1 MWKVVDKK
9 VNLAVKV
16 VKYLEKDG
24 IVKDKMYEFLIYE
37 KKFGQKKILYGK
49 IRDREKLGTGKN
61 WGQEKFLVGKKL
73 GRKKFWRLQND
84 YPPPAC

>member
-37 KKFGQKKILYGK
+37 KKFGQKKILYCK
-49 IRDREKLGTGKN
+49 IWDRKKLGTGKI
-61 WGQEKFLVGKKL
+61 G
-73 GRKKFWRLQND
+73 GRKKF
-84 YPPPAC
+84 

>member
-37 KKFGQKKILYGK
+37 KKFGQKKILYCK
-49 IRDREKLGTGKN
+49 I
-61 WGQEKFLVGKKL
+61 
-73 GRKKFWRLQND
+73 
-84 YPPPAC
+84 

>member
-37 KKFGQKKILYGK
+37 KKFGQKK
-49 IRDREKLGTGKN
+49 N
-61 WGQEKFLVGKKL
+61 F
-73 GRKKFWRLQND
+73 
-84 YPPPAC
+84 

>member
-1 MWKVVDKK
+1 MTKK

-37 KKFGQKKILYGK
+37 KKFGQKKIFEIGKKYGPEK
-49 IRDREKLGTGKN
+49 IG
-61 WGQEKFLVGKKL
+61 GQENF
-73 GRKKFWRLQND
+73 
-84 YPPPAC
+84 

>member
-37 KKFGQKKILYGK
+37 KKFGQKKILVLENLRQEK
-49 IRDREKLGTGKN
+49 IRDR
-61 WGQEKFLVGKKL
+61 
-73 GRKKFWRLQND
+73 KKFGARNIVSR
-84 YPPPAC
+84 

>member
-37 KKFGQKKILYGK
+37 KKFGQKKNLVLENLRQEK
-49 IRDREKLGTGKN
+49 IRDRKKN
-61 WGQEKFLVGKKL
+61 
-73 GRKKFWRLQND
+73 
-84 YPPPAC
+84 

>member
-24 IVKDKMYEFLIYE
+24 IVKEKM
-37 KKFGQKKILYGK
+37 
-49 IRDREKLGTGKN
+49 
-61 WGQEKFLVGKKL
+61 
-73 GRKKFWRLQND
+73 
-84 YPPPAC
+84 

>member
-37 KKFGQKKILYGK
+37 KKFGPKKILYWK
-49 IRDREKLGTGKN
+49 IWDR
-61 WGQEKFLVGKKL
+61 KKL
-73 GRKKFWRLQND
+73 G
-84 YPPPAC
+84 

>member
-37 KKFGQKKILYGK
+37 KKFGPKKFCTGK
-49 IRDREKLGTGKN
+49 FMDRKKVGTGKN
-61 WGQEKFLVGKKL
+61 WGQEKSRK
-73 GRKKFWRLQND
+73 RKKEG
-84 YPPPAC
+84 

>member
-37 KKFGQKKILYGK
+37 KKFGQKKFCT
-49 IRDREKLGTGKN
+49 REV
-61 WGQEKFLVGKKL
+61 EF
-73 GRKKFWRLQND
+73 
-84 YPPPAC
+84 

>member
-37 KKFGQKKILYGK
+37 KKFGQKKFCSGKFETGKK
-49 IRDREKLGTGKN
+49 IRD
-61 WGQEKFLVGKKL
+61 WKKL
-73 GRKKFWRLQND
+73 GAGKIFST
-84 YPPPAC
+84 

>member
-37 KKFGQKKILYGK
+37 KKFGPKKILYWK
-49 IRDREKLGTGKN
+49 IWDRKKLGTGKN
-61 WGQEKFLVGKKL
+61 WG
-73 GRKKFWRLQND
+73 RKISSR
-84 YPPPAC
+84 

>member
-37 KKFGQKKILYGK
+37 KKFRKANILYLQ
-49 IRDREKLGTGKN
+49 IWDRQKLGTGKHL
-61 WGQEKFLVGKKL
+61 GQEKIVAGKKVW
-73 GRKKFWRLQND
+73 RKKFIRLS
-84 YPPPAC
+84 PPAR